1 MVDGEVSRDEQLR
14 VNRVERFVVEQW
26 ELLRTLRL
34 RALLADPDCFGSTL
48 EAEQGRPEGFWR
60 ESLRDKVWFVAMDS
74 GQLRGLVACVTVPGR
89 DGERQLDAMWVEPAT
104 RGRGLGEALVRAVLD
119 RARAEGVAA
128 VSLTVADGND
138 AARRLYER
146 NGFLSTG
153 EREPRYRD
161 PGTWHERLSV
171 AVLP

>member
-1 MVDGEVSRDEQLR
+1 VRVPQALDSDRLCGSWSGRMSAWWTARGRDEQLR
-14 VNRVERFVVEQW
+14 VNRVERLVVEQW

-74 GQLRGLVACVTVPGR
+74 GQPGGLVACVTVPGR

-119 RARAEGVAA
+119 RPRAGGGRRG
-128 VSLTVADGND
+128 VADGC
-138 AARRLYER
+138 
-146 NGFLSTG
+146 
-153 EREPRYRD
+153 
-161 PGTWHERLSV
+161 
-171 AVLP
+171 